1 MKIFQKQTTRR
12 TVVSLFLVLLL
23 ALAICIST
31 VGVTTY
37 INANRQ
43 LQTIDESYTTTAIL
57 LDINAQKLNMA
68 GTYTYTG
75 EDSMTL
81 PDGSAYIGPVDAIA
95 TARKSKHYVK
105 TERQILLSAHVE
117 GMFPLSSGRLDY
129 MDYKNTI
136 DSHCY
141 SVCVAALE
149 CIRYD
154 MNAVAGRENIFR
166 VIDWISRSSAY
177 DLEPIEENIVLTSFL
192 ANEDGS
198 AIFEAG
204 KTYLMRGFFFDFP
217 VWNEGSYGMVRDLEY
232 GRYFVVMG
240 LGDTLRIPNYQLR
253 ICTSTDG
260 VGHYEYDPGFGWPMV
275 TEYTGD
281 WRDFLETDAGRVWK
295 EEIIPH
301 VEICQNS
308 APVILTDM
316 LESMYN
322 FNTGTASI
330 LEGRSFTKEEYEQG
344 EKVCIISAA
353 YAGLNGLHLGDKLSL
368 DFYDSGYTTEIY
380 GTDVFGG
387 RGITIQR
394 LPMLPQHHMDAK
406 ADYTIVGIY
415 TAPEWGPGVH
425 DFNAD
430 TIFVPKQSVAGWQ
443 TCAKGPQLPMLTSVI
458 IENGSIEEFQAHMEA
473 EGMGLA
479 FGYFDQG
486 YSELKSSLLTL
497 LENARRMLAIGL
509 PVFLLAT
516 LVFLLLDGRRRGN
529 VIRSL
534 RLLGVKRGQIWFE
547 AWGAELTMALA
558 AILLGNLL
566 GALFFQ
572 KVTENLLSTSLA
584 LNPTHILV
592 CAGIQILVVAAL
604 SAVWMA
610 VASGRNLMN
619 RK

>member
-1 MKIFQKQTTRR
+1 
-12 TVVSLFLVLLL
+12 
-23 ALAICIST
+23 
-31 VGVTTY
+31 
-37 INANRQ
+37 
-43 LQTIDESYTTTAIL
+43 
-57 LDINAQKLNMA
+57 
-68 GTYTYTG
+68 
-75 EDSMTL
+75 
-81 PDGSAYIGPVDAIA
+81 
-95 TARKSKHYVK
+95 
-105 TERQILLSAHVE
+105 
-117 GMFPLSSGRLDY
+117 
-129 MDYKNTI
+129 
-136 DSHCY
+136 
-141 SVCVAALE
+141 
-149 CIRYD
+149 
-154 MNAVAGRENIFR
+154 
-166 VIDWISRSSAY
+166 
-177 DLEPIEENIVLTSFL
+177 
-192 ANEDGS
+192 
-198 AIFEAG
+198 
-204 KTYLMRGFFFDFP
+204 
-217 VWNEGSYGMVRDLEY
+217 
-232 GRYFVVMG
+232 
-240 LGDTLRIPNYQLR
+240 
-253 ICTSTDG
+253 
-260 VGHYEYDPGFGWPMV
+260 
-275 TEYTGD
+275 
-281 WRDFLETDAGRVWK
+281 
-295 EEIIPH
+295 
-301 VEICQNS
+301 
-308 APVILTDM
+308 
-316 LESMYN
+316 
-322 FNTGTASI
+322 
-330 LEGRSFTKEEYEQG
+330 
-344 EKVCIISAA
+344 
-353 YAGLNGLHLGDKLSL
+353 
-368 DFYDSGYTTEIY
+368 
-380 GTDVFGG
+380 
-387 RGITIQR
+387 

>member
-1 MKIFQKQTTRR
+1 MKIFQKQTFRR
-12 TVVSLFLVLLL
+12 LLATLLLVLLL
-23 ALAICIST
+23 VSAVCIST
-31 VGVTTY
+31 VGVITY
-37 INANRQ
+37 INANEQ
-43 LQTIDESYTTTAIL
+43 LHTIDQSYTTTATL
-57 LDINAQKLNMA
+57 LEINAQKLDMV
-68 GTYTYTG
+68 GTSTYIG
-75 EDSMTL
+75 EDSLIL
-81 PDGSAYIGPVDAIA
+81 PDGSTYIGPIDAIA
-95 TARKSKHYVK
+95 TARKSEHYVK
-105 TERQILLSAHVE
+105 TERQILLSAHVDD
-117 GMFPLSSGRLDY
+117 MIPLSSGRLDY
-129 MDYKNTI
+129 MDYMFSI
-136 DSHCY
+136 DNPCY
-141 SVCVAALE
+141 NLSIIAAECLQYNQTAVGAQGSV
-149 CIRYD
+149 
-154 MNAVAGRENIFR
+154 FR
-166 VIDWISRSSAY
+166 IVDWVSRSSAY
-177 DLEPIEENIVLTSFL
+177 DLEPIEENIMLTSFL
-192 ANEDGS
+192 VNKDGS
-198 AIFEAG
+198 PVFEVG
-204 KTYLMRGFFFDFP
+204 KTYLMRGFFIDFP
-217 VWNEGSYGMVRDLEY
+217 VWNEGHYGKVRDLDGKRELL
-232 GRYFVVMG
+232 VDD
-240 LGDTLRIPNYQLR
+240 LGDELAIPNYQLPATFSET
-253 ICTSTDG
+253 ISGPC
-260 VGHYEYDPGFGWPMV
+260 EYDPGFGWPMV

-368 DFYDSGYTTEIY
+368 DFYDSGYKTEIY